1 MVLIEH
7 IFSVCICICFLSKHY
22 KIATWDITMLT
33 RSEMLQRIVKKWVFF
48 KLYGTVVGIRNFC
61 DRSMVYLGVSQHK
74 TGSSLSNE

>member
-33 RSEMLQRIVKKWVFF
+33 RSEMLQRVVKKVGLFQA
-48 KLYGTVVGIRNFC
+48 LRYGC
-61 DRSMVYLGVSQHK
+61 KD
-74 TGSSLSNE
+74 